1 MVRFVRFGPRLLPLA
16 AVGALLASLGGC
28 AAVPLGQMAYQAA
41 TAPTRPCV
49 TPGNPAGCGTSGL
62 TSMWDGLKGGLA
74 AR

>member
-41 TAPTRPCV
+41 TAPTTPCV
-49 TPGNPAGCGTSGL
+49 P
-62 TSMWDGLKGGLA
+62 
-74 AR
+74 R